1 VTEQAKPA
9 RLAAELTPPPAG
21 QVAGQADRR
30 TSPWS
35 WLFRSMIG
43 QMAIAMLVLFGA
55 GVYVLAIRPM
65 MDVLPPAAFD
75 PLDISAQKVREV
87 VNAYMLD
94 LDRDPQA
101 PVPPAFG
108 KVMDDA
114 ARRNPAFRYY
124 IRVGDRVIGN
134 GDRRPRHFEELGLD
148 RVVALQ
154 ASNVAPGLCS
164 QLFRDLS
171 TRKTKGTLEFIDCGR
186 PRYYEFDGLSRA
198 FPTDIDRRQQA
209 FGKMFWTFGSNFTLA
224 VLATFLLTA
233 AVVIGNMILIRRV
246 ARVAY
251 SFDPE
256 ALDHQLP
263 EKGLPREVLPL
274 VRATNHL
281 IDRSADMQRRQKFF
295 LSAAAHELRTPL
307 TVLRMRLEQMD
318 ESPLKD
324 KLVGDVRR
332 MVGLVN
338 QLLTLMKIGGIH
350 DVNGVVDL
358 VAVVRK
364 VLADTATLASSR
376 DIDVYFEPQV
386 ARFVCTGEAQLLETA
401 ITNLVEN
408 ALSFTPDRGRIFV
421 GLSVEGVLA
430 VRDFGSGIDPAN
442 ATTLFEPF
450 VRYRSNRKG
459 YGLGLAIVKAVATL
473 HGGTVAARNADDGA
487 GAIFTMLIPPRGGEI
502 A

>member
-1 VTEQAKPA
+1 M
-9 RLAAELTPPPAG
+9 TPPQAG
-21 QVAGQADRR
+21 EKQPRV
-30 TSPWS
+30 SPLS
-35 WLFRSMIG
+35 WLLRSMIG
-43 QMAIAMLVLFGA
+43 QMAIAMLVLFAA
-55 GVYVLAIRPM
+55 GVYMLAIRPM
-65 MDVLPPAAFD
+65 LDALPPPAAD
-75 PLDISAQKVREV
+75 PLDISAQKVRDV

-94 LDRDPQA
+94 LDRDPRA
-101 PVPPAFG
+101 PAPPAFG

-114 ARRNPAFRYY
+114 MRHNSAFRYY
-124 IRVGDRVIGN
+124 IRVGDRVVGN
-134 GDRRPRHFEELGLD
+134 GDRRPRHFKVLGLD

-154 ASNVAPGLCS
+154 AGKAAPGLCA
-164 QLFRDLS
+164 QLYRDLS
-171 TRKTKGTLEFIDCGR
+171 AGHTKGTLEFIDCGR
-186 PRYYEFDGLSRA
+186 VRYYEFDGLAHA
-198 FPTDIDRRQQA
+198 FPTDIDRREQA

-224 VLATFLLTA
+224 VLATFALMA
-233 AVVIGNMILIRRV
+233 AIVIGNMILIRRV

-338 QLLTLMKIGGIH
+338 QLLTLMKIGGIQ

-358 VAVVRK
+358 VAVVRE

-376 DIDVYFEPQV
+376 DIDVYFEPQI
-386 ARFVCTGEAQLLETA
+386 ARFVCAGEAQLLETA

-408 ALSFTPDRGRIFV
+408 ALSFTPDGGRIFV

-487 GAIFTMLIPPRGGEI
+487 GAIFTMLIPPGGG
-502 A
+502 AYA